1 MENLKPQEIQILRF
15 RIAGI
20 QAAGSPKH
28 PATAISFGI
37 PAIDNRLPGDGLQN
51 ALHEVAGAGPETE
64 HGAAAARFIAGILSR
79 RSGPILWAQE
89 WPDVYAPALAGAG
102 MAPDR
107 VFYLRAGRR
116 VLAAMEE
123 GLHTRS
129 LAGVVGETSA
139 RVTLT
144 ASRRL
149 HLAAETSGVPAFLLR
164 RSRRFD
170 DAHLAEPSAG
180 TTRWRVSP
188 LPAPPP
194 MLRAPTVPGL
204 ARAVWRLDLIRCRG
218 GEPVSWIVE
227 ATDAQG
233 RLRLVSNLS
242 NRQIAEDRHLAAG
255 GRTIRHVY
263 A

>member
-1 MENLKPQEIQILRF
+1 MESFKFSEIQALRS
-15 RIAGI
+15 RIARI

-28 PATAISFGI
+28 LGTAIPFGI
-37 PAIDNRLPGDGLQN
+37 SAIDNRLPGNGLQN
-51 ALHEVAGAGPETE
+51 VLHEVAGLGPETE
-64 HGAAAARFIAGILSR
+64 HGAAAARFIAGILAR
-79 RSGPILWAQE
+79 RTGPVLWAQE
-89 WPDVYAPALAGAG
+89 WPDLHAPALAGAG
-102 MAPDR
+102 LAPSR
-107 VFYLRAGRR
+107 VICLLAGPRT
-116 VLAAMEE
+116 LAAMEE

-129 LAGVVGETSA
+129 LAGVVGETST

-164 RSRRFD
+164 RSRRFG
-170 DAHLAEPSAG
+170 DAHLAEPSAA

-194 MLRAPTVPGL
+194 MLRAPTVSGL

-218 GEPVSWIVE
+218 GEAASWIVE

-233 RLRLVSNLS
+233 RLRLVSDLS
-242 NRQIAEDRHLAAG
+242 DRQIAEGRRLAVG
-255 GRTIRHVY
+255 GRTIRHRV

>member
-1 MENLKPQEIQILRF
+1 MENLKQKEIQLLRS

-28 PATAISFGI
+28 PGTAIPFGI
-37 PAIDNRLPGDGLQN
+37 PAIDNRLPGNGLQN
-51 ALHEVAGAGPETE
+51 ALHEVAGVGSETE
-64 HGAAAARFIAGILSR
+64 HAAAAARFIAGILSR
-79 RSGPILWAQE
+79 LSGPILWAQE

-102 MAPDR
+102 LAPGR
-107 VFYLRAGRR
+107 VIHLRAGRQ

-123 GLHTRS
+123 GLHARS

-170 DAHLAEPSAG
+170 DARLAEPSAA

-194 MLRAPTVPGL
+194 LLRVPTVPGL

-218 GEPVSWIVE
+218 GEAVSWIVE

-233 RLRLVSNLS
+233 RLRLVSDLS
-242 NRQIAEDRHLAAG
+242 DRQIAEGRRLATG
-255 GRTIRHVY
+255 GRTIRHVH